1 MDIDMILGPPGTGKT
16 KTLEDIVDFELNKKG
31 VAPENIALVT
41 FTKKGAEELLS
52 RVSARF
58 GIPMTSFKNARTLHS
73 MAFRGVGAKRDN
85 MMNRARYY
93 DFSKKIG
100 MSFSG
105 YYSEELSNGDD
116 KYLFLAD
123 MYRNNKKYAIKQ
135 SEPLDR
141 NKLMFVMKQYR
152 QYKDTF
158 LYTDFTDLIEMFINR
173 KVVID
178 AEVAIIDEAQDLT
191 TLQWQMVWSA
201 FSGCKRVYI
210 AGDDDQAIYQWSGA
224 DVNYFLNIQGNIQ
237 ILKESWRLPQTLVNY
252 SKKISTQIDNRIDKT
267 YHGQNKPGG
276 VQYVNSLAEIDVN
289 PKESYLCLSRN
300 NCFLPQYEEWLTSLT
315 IPYKF
320 KGENVVSKMDLEAI
334 KKYENV
340 RKTSMMS
347 DVLEH
352 KLSRLRKK
360 DSTLADPWYDAF
372 DWPEN
377 KILLIRDL
385 IGQKRVTEE
394 SKINVATIHS
404 VKGGEADNVI
414 LMEDITK
421 PVYAQLDLDPDSE
434 HRVFYVGATRAKKNL
449 IIVKA
454 QSEFR
459 YKL

>member
-1 MDIDMILGPPGTGKT
+1 
-16 KTLEDIVDFELNKKG
+16 
-31 VAPENIALVT
+31 
-41 FTKKGAEELLS
+41 
-52 RVSARF
+52 
-58 GIPMTSFKNARTLHS
+58 
-73 MAFRGVGAKRDN
+73 
-85 MMNRARYY
+85 
-93 DFSKKIG
+93 
-100 MSFSG
+100 
-105 YYSEELSNGDD
+105 
-116 KYLFLAD
+116 
-123 MYRNNKKYAIKQ
+123 
-135 SEPLDR
+135 
-141 NKLMFVMKQYR
+141 
-152 QYKDTF
+152 
-158 LYTDFTDLIEMFINR
+158 
-173 KVVID
+173 
-178 AEVAIIDEAQDLT
+178 
-191 TLQWQMVWSA
+191 
-201 FSGCKRVYI
+201 
-210 AGDDDQAIYQWSGA
+210 
-224 DVNYFLNIQGNIQ
+224 
-237 ILKESWRLPQTLVNY
+237 
-252 SKKISTQIDNRIDKT
+252 
-267 YHGQNKPGG
+267 
-276 VQYVNSLAEIDVN
+276 
-289 PKESYLCLSRN
+289 
-300 NCFLPQYEEWLTSLT
+300 
-315 IPYKF
+315 
-320 KGENVVSKMDLEAI
+320 MDLEAI